1 VTPSDKLNG
10 RDKEIFKER
19 YRKLEEAR
27 EVIKQKRQQAYPE
40 IRRSGKAD
48 LPLDQ
53 AA

>member
-1 VTPSDKLNG
+1 VTPTDKLNG

-19 YRKLEEAR
+19 DRKLEEAR
-27 EVIKQKRQQAYPE
+27 ALRKQKRQQAFLG
-40 IRRSGKAD
+40 IRHSGEAD